1 MKKMYIVIL
10 VVLTHILNANNVV
23 EDKKLCSDGDYN
35 ACFNLGQKY
44 AEGINIKKD
53 LTKAAKLYEKACK
66 GGNDGGCFNLAVA
79 YRNGLGVN
87 KDYTKSVEF
96 YQKACDMGALD
107 GCANLAFMYDKGL
120 GVEKNRQLSM
130 NFSQKACDGGITGA
144 CYNLS
149 LQHIQNKDFTQ
160 AREASIKAC
169 DKEHAGACFNLGLM
183 YVKGDGVK
191 KDNEE
196 AYKYFSKA
204 CDRGA
209 KEGCE
214 YAKSN
219 FRTHITG
226 GDETISVEKGL
237 GYEYRSDVQK
247 VGELISNKKFD
258 EALKI
263 LNSVTK
269 GMESKYIQKNS
280 VFISVKT
287 RKEFDEYMK
296 VAEYKKAIWL
306 DFSYRNAYYY
316 KAFIAIELK
325 QFDEAIRVLKKL
337 TFISPN
343 DSHIYTE
350 LGGIYNQ
357 TGRADEGLIEYI
369 DAYRIAKK
377 YGQNLGVALRGIGFS
392 YIELGDMAK
401 AKEAYQMSLTV
412 EPNNKIATDELIY
425 IESLEKKK

>member
-1 MKKMYIVIL
+1 MLLFVL
-10 VVLTHILNANNVV
+10 VHTLHANNVM
-23 EDKKLCSDGDYN
+23 EEQKLCANEDYA
-35 ACFNLGQKY
+35 ACFSLGQKY
-44 AEGINIKKD
+44 AEGTNIKKD
-53 LTKAAKLYEKACK
+53 LTKAVKLYKVACV

-79 YRNGLGVN
+79 YRHGQGVE
-87 KDYTKSVEF
+87 KDYIKAVKL
-96 YQKACDMGALD
+96 YQKSCDMGALD

-120 GVEKNRQLSM
+120 GVEKNISKSIF
-130 NFSQKACDGGITGA
+130 FSKKACDGGIADA

-149 LQHIQNKDFTQ
+149 LQFIRIKDFIQ
-160 AREASIKAC
+160 AREVSIKAC

-183 YVKGDGVK
+183 YTKGDGVN

-377 YGQNLGVALRGIGFS
+377 YGQDLGVALRGIGFS